1 MELFLNI
8 LKGFLL
14 LFSCLGYMYFAK
26 KRLNVTSE
34 IIPLFT
40 LSSIALLVYFG
51 GLAGKLL
58 PTVYLIFVIGIG
70 FFIYALADMRKI
82 HVLSQLIS
90 KLSLFKIVFFIGSFI
105 FIIFIIGVKFQH
117 YDNFSHWGIVVKE
130 MLCTNAFPTAESALI
145 DYKDYPLGISS
156 LIYYVCCIINNS
168 QGIMLAAQALIIF
181 SSFYGMFIIIK
192 EKKRFLLYAFLS
204 AGFSVLSVF
213 NITIRINNL
222 LVDFILPLLSLV
234 ALAVIYRYKDK
245 VLKAAILLIPILGLL
260 VIIKTTGI
268 IFASIP
274 LIYFFYQVLRKKEN
288 RDIKSFSILIFTVI
302 FSMIPAILWKI
313 HMALVFSGLNS
324 KFNLT
329 AETVKSGID
338 GKTSAEIS
346 QITQLFIQSVLD
358 ITTRPVIGFVV
369 FNLLAVAFYIVARK
383 LFDKR
388 YELLKALIAL
398 NIVVILYSLGILGLY
413 IFSMPADEALR
424 LAGFER
430 YASSII
436 VLFSGGLLL
445 CATIDIENTFAFK
458 IGNTT
463 DYRSFKSI
471 ESKKYYQLAIIV
483 SLAIALPFLISEY
496 NGLVYNKNQYSDSF
510 PAHMY
515 SVVGDNWPEG
525 GTVDE
530 NRYLI
535 YATDK
540 DGQMTDYYVQY
551 VARYFLYGKNI
562 DAVCSL
568 YEDNLINLLNNYDYL
583 VVVEADYSE
592 RKLLKKY
599 FNIQGDPGVFKI
611 SELFEHQN
619 TN

>member
-1 MELFLNI
+1 MELFFNI
-8 LKGFLL
+8 LKGLLL

-26 KRLNVTSE
+26 KRLNVTTE
-34 IIPLFT
+34 IIPIFT

-51 GLAGKLL
+51 GLADILL
-58 PTVYLIFVIGIG
+58 PAAYLIFVIGIG
-70 FFIYALADMRKI
+70 FFIYALTDMRKT
-82 HVLSQLIS
+82 HVPSQLIFQ
-90 KLSLFKIVFFIGSFI
+90 LSLFKILFFFGSFI
-105 FIIFIIGVKFQH
+105 FIFFLIGVRFQH

-130 MLCTNAFPTAESALI
+130 MLCTNAFPTAQSALI
-145 DYKDYPLGISS
+145 DYKDYSLGTSS
-156 LIYYVCCIINNS
+156 FIYYVCRIMNNS
-168 QGIMLAAQALIIF
+168 QGIMLVAQALLIF
-181 SSFYGMFIIIK
+181 SSFYGMFMIIK

-245 VLKAAILLIPILGLL
+245 VLKAAILLVPILGLL

-288 RDIKSFSILIFTVI
+288 RNIKCIIILIFTVL
-302 FSMIPAILWKI
+302 FSMMPVILWKI
-313 HMALVFSGLNS
+313 HMVLAFSGLES
-324 KFNLT
+324 KFTLI

-346 QITQLFIQSVLD
+346 QIIQLFIQSVLD

-369 FNLLAVAFYIVARK
+369 FNLLAATSYIVARK
-383 LFDKR
+383 FFNKK
-388 YELLKALIAL
+388 YKLLKALIAL
-398 NIVVILYSLGILGLY
+398 DSVVILYCLGILGLY

-445 CATIDIENTFAFK
+445 CATVDIENTFAFK
-458 IGNTT
+458 IGNTA

-483 SLAIALPFLISEY
+483 SLAIALAFLISEY
-496 NGLVYNKNQYSDSF
+496 NGLVYNKKQFSDSF

-515 SVVGDNWPEG
+515 SIVGDNWPVG
-525 GTVDE
+525 GKVDE

-535 YATDK
+535 YASDK

-562 DAVCSL
+562 DAICSF
-568 YEDNLINLLNNYDYL
+568 YEDNLINLLNDYDYL
-583 VVVEADYSE
+583 VVVETDYSE

-611 SELFEHQN
+611 SELLQYRN